1 MPKKGGANNRGNS
14 NKPNSFGNAPKVPQS
29 NNLNG
34 FSVNKPLL
42 SASNNAGREAKGLSV
57 NKPLLPASNNAGR
70 GANGLSVNK
79 PLLPASN
86 NAGRGTNN
94 AGKGSNNPGR
104 GTNGNNSG
112 IGTNNTVKGSNNAS
126 RGTNGNNAGRG
137 TNGNNSSRGTNGNN
151 AVEGNNVSKPTD
163 YTVIIIIVISIVV
176 VAILGFVAYKYITNK
191 KKVGIKTNE
200 LIPYIHDAKTMT
212 RFSHG
217 SIPASTEKNSYNY
230 NCWIYINDYD
240 YRSAEDKCILFKG
253 SKGKSVHNNNT
264 KENPGV
270 YLLKNTNTLR
280 VLISLDTSYNP
291 IEKAVCSEEEN
302 IVSVEG
308 DNVANNAMPL
318 NVEGFVGRHSNDNV
332 KPGCDHCD
340 IEFFPLQKW
349 VSLNISITDNV
360 LDISLDGKLAKSCV
374 LSGSPSINNRDL
386 LVCPE
391 GGFNG
396 FISNLKV
403 SNKALP
409 VKDIQ
414 KLYKNG
420 PNLKPGLLN

>member
-112 IGTNNTVKGSNNAS
+112 IGTNNTVKGSNNA
-126 RGTNGNNAGRG
+126 
-137 TNGNNSSRGTNGNN
+137 SRGTNGNN